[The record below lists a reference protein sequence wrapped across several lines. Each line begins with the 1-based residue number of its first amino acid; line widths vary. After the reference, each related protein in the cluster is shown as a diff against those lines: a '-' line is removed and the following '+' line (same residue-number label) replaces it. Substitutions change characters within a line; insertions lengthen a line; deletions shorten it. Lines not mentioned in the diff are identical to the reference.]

1 MKKIIGFAGKMRSGK
16 GVAAG
21 CLNAHYGYEYVEM
34 ADKLKEVCVE
44 LLGLKS
50 VIDLNIYKNN
60 NYEIYVLFHEA
71 FCEKVA
77 KLTNVPIDYIREN
90 CLGKEITTVREL
102 LQFLG
107 TDVLRKY
114 DPQWHIN
121 YTIEK
126 ITKLISEGKN
136 VAIADIRFP
145 NEKLA
150 IESIGG
156 EVYYV
161 ERNRYSI
168 LSVHPSEQSLT
179 IEDFDSEHIIYN
191 DSEGNLDVFLYNV
204 MDTLDKNHRYVF
216 QKMINDRNTD

>member
-21 CLNAHYGYEYVEM
+21 CLNAHYDYEYVEM

-60 NYEIYVLFHEA
+60 DYEILITFHKVT
-71 FCEKVA
+71 CEKLSN
-77 KLTNVPIDYIREN
+77 LTNVPIDFINEKCFGR
-90 CLGKEITTVREL
+90 KITTVREL

-121 YTIEK
+121 HTLEK
-126 ITKLISEGKN
+126 ITKLISEGKS

-150 IESIGG
+150 IESLGG
-156 EVYYV
+156 EVYYI
-161 ERNRYSI
+161 ERKDYDIKSEHSSENS
-168 LSVHPSEQSLT
+168 LSLS
-179 IEDFDSEHIIYN
+179 DFDSEHIIYN
-191 DSEGNLDVFLYNV
+191 DSPENLNVFLYKV
-204 MDTLDKNHRYVF
+204 MDTLDKNHSYMF
-216 QKMINDRNTD
+216 QKITNGHRN

>member
-34 ADKLKEVCVE
+34 ADKLKEICVE

-50 VIDLNIYKNN
+50 VIDLNIYKNS
-60 NYEIYVLFHEA
+60 NYEIYVLFHEV

-77 KLTNVPIDYIREN
+77 KLTNIPIDYIKEN
-90 CLGKEITTVREL
+90 CLGKEITTVRQL

-114 DPQWHIN
+114 DPLWHIN
-121 YTIEK
+121 HTIEK
-126 ITKLISEGKN
+126 ITKLISEGKS

-156 EVYYV
+156 EVYYI
-161 ERNRYSI
+161 ERKDNYNNSEHSSENSLSI
-168 LSVHPSEQSLT
+168 S
-179 IEDFDSEHIIYN
+179 DFDTEHIIYN
-191 DSEGNLDVFLYNV
+191 DSPGNLDVFLYNV
-204 MDTLDKNHRYVF
+204 MDTIDKNYRYMF
-216 QKMINDRNTD
+216 QKMIKDKNVN